1 MRWLRETKISR
12 KIKILLQHG
21 YRFLVY
27 IKKEY
32 IYEDNAKDVEVR
44 FDTSNYELERP
55 LPKGIKK

>member
-1 MRWLRETKISR
+1 MGCLRETKILR

-21 YRFLVY
+21 YRFIVY

>member
-1 MRWLRETKISR
+1 MGWLRETKISR

-21 YRFLVY
+21 YRFIVY
-27 IKKEY
+27 IKREY
-32 IYEDNAKDVEVR
+32 ICEDNAKDVEVR